1 MTTYTAHC
9 KYCDKKFEV
18 KSKWL
23 PSSCLDLAMET
34 KGFFHAIAKHRK
46 ELTARAFFKAIGR
59 ITKYFLISLVGIIII
74 PIGLLFYPLYLLL
87 ALFYE

>member
-9 KYCDKKFEV
+9 KYCNKKFEV

-23 PSSCLDLAMET
+23 PSACLDLTMEA

-59 ITKYFLISLVGIIII
+59 ITKYFLISLVGFIII
-74 PIGLLFYPLYLLL
+74 PIGLLFYPLYRLL

>member
-1 MTTYTAHC
+1 MTTYTARC
-9 KYCDKKFEV
+9 KYCNKKFEV

-23 PSSCLDLAMET
+23 PTPCLDLAMES
-34 KGFFHAIAKHRK
+34 KGLFHAIAKHRK

-59 ITKYFLISLVGIIII
+59 ITKYFLISTLSFLFL
-74 PIGLLFYPLYLLL
+74 PIGLLFYPLYRLL

>member
-1 MTTYTAHC
+1 MTTYTARC

-23 PSSCLDLAMET
+23 PSACLDLAMET
-34 KGFFHAIAKHRK
+34 KAFFHAIAKHRK

-59 ITKYFLISLVGIIII
+59 IAKYFLISLAWFIVI
-74 PIGLLFYPLYLLL
+74 PIALLFYPLYLLL

>member
-23 PSSCLDLAMET
+23 PSACLNLAMEV
-34 KGFFHAIAKHRK
+34 KGLAHGIAKHRK
-46 ELTARAFFKAIGR
+46 KLTIKGTIKTIGR
-59 ITKYFLISLVGIIII
+59 MIKYFLISVAWFIII
-74 PIGLLFYPLYLLL
+74 PIALLFYPLYLLL
-87 ALFYE
+87 TLFYE

>member
-9 KYCDKKFEV
+9 KYCNKKFEV

-23 PSSCLDLAMET
+23 PSACLDLVMET
-34 KGFFHAIAKHRK
+34 KGLSHAIAKHHK
-46 ELTARAFFKAIGR
+46 ELAARAFFKAIGR
-59 ITKYFLISLVGIIII
+59 ITKYFLISLAWFIVI
-74 PIGLLFYPLYLLL
+74 PIALLLYPLYLLL

>member
-1 MTTYTAHC
+1 MTTYIAYC
-9 KYCDKKFEV
+9 KYCNKKFEV

-34 KGFFHAIAKHRK
+34 KGLFHGVAKHRK
-46 ELTARAFFKAIGR
+46 EITAKSFFKSVGR
-59 ITKYFLISLVGIIII
+59 IIKYFLISAVGIVLI

>member
-9 KYCDKKFEV
+9 KCCNKKFEV

-23 PSSCLDLAMET
+23 PDAFLELAMET
-34 KGFFHAIAKHRK
+34 KVFSHAITKHRK
-46 ELTARAFFKAIGR
+46 ELTAKIFFKSIGR
-59 ITKYFLISLVGIIII
+59 MIKHFLFSLVWFIII
-74 PIGLLFYPLYLLL
+74 PIALLFYPLYLLL

>member
-9 KYCDKKFEV
+9 KYCNKKFEV

-23 PSSCLDLAMET
+23 PSACLDLAMEV
-34 KGFFHAIAKHRK
+34 KGLCHAITKHRK
-46 ELTARAFFKAIGR
+46 EITTKSIFKTLGR
-59 ITKYFLISLVGIIII
+59 IVKHFFISLVGIIII

-87 ALFYE
+87 SLFYE

>member
-9 KYCDKKFEV
+9 KYCDKKFTV

-23 PSSCLDLAMET
+23 PSACLNLAMET
-34 KGFFHAIAKHRK
+34 KGLIHGIAKHR
-46 ELTARAFFKAIGR
+46 ENLTTKGTAKTIGR
-59 ITKYFLISLVGIIII
+59 MIKHFLISLVWFIIL
-74 PIGLLFYPLYLLL
+74 PIALLFYPLYLLL

>member
-9 KYCDKKFEV
+9 KYCNKKFEV

-23 PSSCLDLAMET
+23 PSSCLDLAMEV
-34 KGFFHAIAKHRK
+34 KGLCHAIAKHRK
-46 ELTARAFFKAIGR
+46 ELAARAFFKSIGR
-59 ITKYFLISLVGIIII
+59 MIKYFLISLIGFIII

>member
-1 MTTYTAHC
+1 MTTYTAYC

-23 PSSCLDLAMET
+23 PSACLDLIMEA

-46 ELTARAFFKAIGR
+46 ELTAKTYFKAIGR
-59 ITKYFLISLVGIIII
+59 MTKYFLISVIWFIIL
-74 PIGLLFYPLYLLL
+74 PIGLLFYPLFLLL
-87 ALFYE
+87 SLFYE